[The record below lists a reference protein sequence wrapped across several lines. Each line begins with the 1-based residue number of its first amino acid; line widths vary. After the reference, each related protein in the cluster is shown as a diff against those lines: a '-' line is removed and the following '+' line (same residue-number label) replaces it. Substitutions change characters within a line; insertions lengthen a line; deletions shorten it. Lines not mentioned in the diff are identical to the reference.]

1 MEEEGKKVVD
11 EKFSGRERR
20 NKEKL
25 VARTD
30 NQVVKGEGE
39 GSRSGG
45 VGGSVG
51 GG

>member
-11 EKFSGRERR
+11 EKLSEGERR
-20 NKEKL
+20 RKEKL
-25 VARTD
+25 VAQTD
-30 NQVVKGEGE
+30 NLVVKGEGE